1 MDQSWFE
8 LAHIVHERFYAYKN
22 QSSLAEV
29 DRLFGDESADLP
41 IDFNLIHRVSPV
53 IEVQD
58 ISEDYILVTDSQD
71 LAPICESAG
80 INLSMVGCAF
90 VNADDPDNEDI
101 YLVWYPIPHNKD
113 HAYRIAEYKDM
124 FCD

>member
-1 MDQSWFE
+1 MNQSWFE
-8 LAHIVHERFYAYKN
+8 LASIAHERFYAYKN

-29 DRLFGDESADLP
+29 DRLFGDQTEALP

-58 ISEDYILVTDSQD
+58 ISDDYILVTNSQD

-80 INLSMVGCAF
+80 IDPSVVGCAF
-90 VNADDPDNEDI
+90 VNAVNPDDEDV
-101 YLVWYPIPHNKD
+101 YLVWYQTPNHRD
-113 HAYRIAEYKDM
+113 HAYRIAEFKDM